1 MKKTLLV
8 SLLVLGSLLVTA
20 APSSASHGGRVRVF
34 VGIGPGYWWWG
45 PPYPYGW
52 YPPPY
57 YVYPPAPIIIEP
69 PPVYVEP
76 PPPPPVAYWYYCS
89 SAQAYYPTVPTCL
102 EPWIKVPER
111 RE

>member
-1 MKKTLLV
+1 M
-8 SLLVLGSLLVTA
+8 
-20 APSSASHGGRVRVF
+20 F
-34 VGIGPGYWWWG
+34 VGVGPGYWWWG

-57 YVYPPAPIIIEP
+57 YAYPPAAVIIEP

-76 PPPPPVAYWYYCS
+76 PPPTAYCYYCS
-89 SAQAYYPTVPTCL
+89 SAQAYYPTVPTCP

-111 RE
+111 RQ